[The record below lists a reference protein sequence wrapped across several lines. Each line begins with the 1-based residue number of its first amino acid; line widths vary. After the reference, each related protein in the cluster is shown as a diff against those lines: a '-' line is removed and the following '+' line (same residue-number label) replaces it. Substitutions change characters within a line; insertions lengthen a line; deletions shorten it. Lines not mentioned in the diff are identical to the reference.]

1 MRKGE
6 RGSVSSRTA
15 EQYLKRS
22 ERCVTEQSATRV
34 GRGRQPTK
42 MVRKRRKPDEQ
53 GRERLEQFLKRKTR
67 TFSSEETGGL
77 DQPDGCQEGPFF
89 NRQSVQ
95 AEEPGDG
102 LGEGESE
109 PGKWRRRWAE
119 PGGFRSA
126 AGPAVGSVAA
136 RAERGHL
143 SASAGATTPDPEEGQ
158 TRVIIPRG

>member
-1 MRKGE
+1 
-6 RGSVSSRTA
+6 
-15 EQYLKRS
+15 
-22 ERCVTEQSATRV
+22 
-34 GRGRQPTK
+34 

-53 GRERLEQFLKRKTR
+53 GRERLEQFLKGKTR

-77 DQPDGCQEGPFF
+77 DQPDGCQEGPFI

-109 PGKWRRRWAE
+109 PGKWRSRWAE
-119 PGGFRSA
+119 SGGFRSA

-143 SASAGATTPDPEEGQ
+143 STSAGAPTSHPEEG
-158 TRVIIPRG
+158 

>member
-1 MRKGE
+1 MRE
-6 RGSVSSRTA
+6 
-15 EQYLKRS
+15 
-22 ERCVTEQSATRV
+22 V
-34 GRGRQPTK
+34 G
-42 MVRKRRKPDEQ
+42 
-53 GRERLEQFLKRKTR
+53 QFLKRKTR
-67 TFSSEETGGL
+67 TLSSEETGGL

-126 AGPAVGSVAA
+126 AGPAVGSAA
-136 RAERGHL
+136 AGAERRHL
-143 SASAGATTPDPEEGQ
+143 STSAGTTTPHPEEGQ
-158 TRVIIPRG
+158 TRRVSNARHTCDL